1 MSGNYTLIIVFI
13 MATFA
18 IGCIAEDGNM
28 YSGKSLNVSQ
38 IYSTFDS
45 PHSLEIISV
54 STEDNFTK
62 VVYVNEED
70 DTVIFSAKLDS
81 SNLVTSGVVII
92 MNDVEVHI
100 INRSYYQMYVWI
112 INDYRFSII
121 GTNETI
127 SYDFVE
133 QMISHTT
140 DVLNN

>member
-1 MSGNYTLIIVFI
+1 